1 MTRNEE
7 EELLTLIRDN
17 NRMIKE
23 IWTMLKDPNEDV
35 KNFVMDVIANL
46 TANKIENNSILK

>member
-23 IWTMLKDPNEDV
+23 IWTMLKDPNEDI

-46 TANKIENNSILK
+46 TANKIENNNILK